1 MTLEKGRERALEA
14 RLDEMQRELDVVR
27 HELGVQADIQ
37 AVRTLQFKYGYYMDK
52 CLFAEIVDLFAE
64 DASLYFMNGIFRG
77 KRGARRLYGGASG
90 LDGPA
95 YGMLFEHI
103 IAQDIVDVAPDRRT
117 AQGRFRCFLQAGVHQ
132 SKKDA
137 PARIPAQF
145 LEAGIYENEY
155 AREDGVW
162 KIKTFNYRIVYQARF
177 EEGWAHSPREPLM
190 VSGYTATFPENPRGP
205 DELREPPP
213 VWPETFIMPFHYPH
227 PVTGKLVPAQ
237 AAGGRESDP
246 RPSPRS

>member
-1 MTLEKGRERALEA
+1 VEDNTDLREELRLLRDRVGRLE
-14 RLDEMQRELDVVR
+14 DQ
-27 HELGVQADIQ
+27 Q
-37 AVRTLQFKYGYYMDK
+37 AVRALQFKYGYYMDK
-52 CLFAEIVDLFAE
+52 CLFAAIVDLFAE
-64 DASLYFMNGIFRG
+64 EAVLYFMNGVFRG

-90 LDGPA
+90 LNGPA

-103 IAQDIVDVAPDRRT
+103 IAQDIVDVAPDRKT
-117 AQGRFRCFLQAGVHQ
+117 AQGRFRCFLQAGVHD

-137 PARIPAQF
+137 PPRIPAQF

-155 AREDGVW
+155 AKENGIW
-162 KIKTFNYRIVYQARF
+162 KIKVFNYRIVYQARL

-190 VSGYTATFPENPRGP
+190 VSAYTTTFPENPRGP

-227 PVTGKLVPAQ
+227 PVTGKAVT
-237 AAGGRESDP
+237 G
-246 RPSPRS
+246 

>member
-1 MTLEKGRERALEA
+1 MTAEEQLREMRQELEA
-14 RLDEMQRELDVVR
+14 LRTEV
-27 HELGVQADIQ
+27 GIQADIH

-64 DASLYFMNGIFRG
+64 DAVLYFMNGVFRG

-103 IAQDIVDVAPDRRT
+103 IAQDIVDVAPDRKT
-117 AQGRFRCFLQAGVHQ
+117 AKGRFRCFLQGGVHE
-132 SKKDA
+132 SKQDA
-137 PARIPAQF
+137 PPRIPAQF

-155 AREDGVW
+155 VREGGVW
-162 KIKTFNYRIVYQARF
+162 KIQLFNYRIVYQARL
-177 EEGWAHSPREPLM
+177 EEGWAHSAREPLM
-190 VSGYTATFPENPRGP
+190 VSPYTTIYPENPRGP
-205 DELREPPP
+205 DELRPDPP

-227 PVTGKLVPAQ
+227 PVTGKTVPPR
-237 AAGGRESDP
+237 AA
-246 RPSPRS
+246 SP